1 MLESSSSDPVVIDL
15 LNRELCSA
23 HASLCNSNDEYLT
36 LTAKYKSKMTT
47 ASINRNYSPEY
58 LETLSQFNDG
68 RLKSNVIKDNDFVE
82 MVRREESFSF

>member
-1 MLESSSSDPVVIDL
+1 MLEFSSSDPVVIDL

-23 HASLCNSNDEYLT
+23 HASLCNSNADYLT

-47 ASINRNYSPEY
+47 TNVNRNYSPEY

-68 RLKSNVIKDNDFVE
+68 RLQSNVVKDTDFVE
-82 MVRREESFSF
+82 MVKHVISLSI

>member
-1 MLESSSSDPVVIDL
+1 MLESSLSDPVVIDL

-23 HASLCNSNDEYLT
+23 HASLCNSNAEYLT
-36 LTAKYKSKMTT
+36 LTAKYKSKVTT
-47 ASINRNYSPEY
+47 TNVNRNYSPEY

-82 MVRREESFSF
+82 MVRRVKVLLL